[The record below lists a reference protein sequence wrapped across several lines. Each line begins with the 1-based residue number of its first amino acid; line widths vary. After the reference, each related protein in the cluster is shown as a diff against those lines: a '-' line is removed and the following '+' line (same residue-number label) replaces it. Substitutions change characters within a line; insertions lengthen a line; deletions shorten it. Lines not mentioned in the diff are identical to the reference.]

1 MTPTHTDYEATMNK
15 LLMVNGCDGDKEY
28 ASRAHTD
35 QAQSILWIIGPQLT
49 PKSKQSIH
57 EWIIAVRH
65 YVNNML
71 IPPQYTDQT
80 RTVIQHTRLACHER
94 VKESKSKVVW
104 EWVKG

>member
-15 LLMVNGCDGDKEY
+15 LLMVNGLDSDKEY
-28 ASRAHTD
+28 ATRQHTD

-49 PKSKQSIH
+49 PKSKQSIQ

-71 IPPQYTDQT
+71 APPHYTDQT
-80 RTVIQHTRLACHER
+80 RLVIQHTRLQCHQR
-94 VKESKSKVVW
+94 VKESKERVVW

>member
-15 LLMVNGCDGDKEY
+15 LLMVNGLDSDKEY
-28 ASRAHTD
+28 ATRQHTD

-49 PKSKQSIH
+49 PKSKQSIQ

-71 IPPQYTDQT
+71 IPPHYTDQT
-80 RTVIQHTRLACHER
+80 RLVIQHTRLQCHQR
-94 VKESKSKVVW
+94 VKESKERVVW

>member
-1 MTPTHTDYEATMNK
+1 MNPTHTDYEATMNK

-28 ASRAHTD
+28 ATRQHTD

-49 PKSKQSIH
+49 PKSKQSIQ

-71 IPPQYTDQT
+71 VPPHYTDQT
-80 RTVIQHTRLACHER
+80 RLVIQHTRLACHQR
-94 VKESKSKVVW
+94 VKESKERVVW